1 MTRAELRENLL
12 VALDTLR
19 SHKVR
24 SSLTILGIVIGVT
37 SVISVASIID
47 GLNGYIQTRVESIGS
62 RTYFVSRIPFG
73 PRFGR
78 LPESIR
84 MRKYFGDKDADYLR
98 GLCPHVEYVTT
109 FGTRAFFFG
118 DTNDIR

>member
-1 MTRAELRENLL
+1 MTAPEARENLM

-47 GLNGYIQTRVESIGS
+47 GLNAYIQNKVESFGA
-62 RTYFVSRIPFG
+62 RTYFVSRILLG
-73 PRFGR
+73 PRLGR
-78 LPESIR
+78 MPEKIR
-84 MRKYFGDKDADYLR
+84 LRKYIQDTDAEFLR
-98 GLCPHVEYVTT
+98 TSCPSVDYVTT
-109 FGTRAFFFG
+109 FGTRAFFLG
-118 DTNDIR
+118 QDNDI

>member
-1 MTRAELRENLL
+1 MTGAEIRENLL

-19 SHKVR
+19 SHKIR

-47 GLNGYIQTRVESIGS
+47 GLNRYIQNKVESFGA
-62 RTYFVSRIPFG
+62 RTYFVSRIPVG

-78 LPESIR
+78 LPEKIR
-84 MRKYFGDKDADYLR
+84 LRKYPGHGCGIRALGVPVSRFRY
-98 GLCPHVEYVTT
+98 YVRYA
-109 FGTRAFFFG
+109 GIFF
-118 DTNDIR
+118 RRQ